1 MKSYHVYM
9 MTNESRVVLYIG
21 VTNNLERRVWEHQH
35 GEIKGFTKRY
45 RLRRLVYHETFHQ
58 IDDAIRREKEL
69 KAWRRSRKN
78 ALVEAMNPGWD
89 DLSVELF
96 KRLRDHSPRSAG
108 SG

>member
-35 GEIKGFTKRY
+35 GEIKGFAKKY
-45 RLRRLVYHETFHQ
+45 RIRHLVFHETFYQ
-58 IDDAIRREKEL
+58 IHDAIRREKEL
-69 KAWRRSRKN
+69 KAWRRSNKN
-78 ALVEAMNPGWD
+78 ALVESMNPRWD

-96 KRLRDHSPRSAG
+96 KRL
-108 SG
+108 